1 MTQNFVSQ
9 VVTSLGSMEL
19 SMYKGNI
26 GTVWNKKLWMKT
38 WYTSKLL

>member
-19 SMYKGNI
+19 SMHNGNI
-26 GTVWNKKLWMKT
+26 GTVWNRELWMKT
-38 WYTSKLL
+38 WYTSKSL